1 MLKKFILFA
10 GLSLVLY
17 QPVSGLAVD
26 DEDGGLVCGPDL
38 TCDAETQYC
47 FVVVGG
53 PMGMATG
60 YTCVDVADVPPAPSC
75 ETISVPIG
83 SECSDSEAGAVV
95 TTHAP

>member
-1 MLKKFILFA
+1 MLKKLFKFV
-10 GLSLVLY
+10 GLSLLLY
-17 QPVSGLAVD
+17 QPISLLAVD
-26 DEDGGLVCGPDL
+26 DEDRGLVCGPDL

-47 FVVVGG
+47 SVVVGG

-60 YTCVDVADVPPAPSC
+60 YTCVDVPDVPPAPSC
-75 ETISVPIG
+75 ETIMVPIG